1 MRQIQKMLGRRH
13 RIDAR
18 QVALVAIGSLI
29 MSVGLV
35 DRCAGQTANSTSLFV
50 NPNQHNFEEQGPIS
64 NPGQVDRQVSW
75 AGHSAQILTA
85 QKLGGSVLSSREAV
99 ANSNSAIGKSL
110 PALDKQTRP
119 LNDVALNES
128 TTYATSESA
137 NWSQAMQGQLRTID
151 WTKMVGSLVLVIS
164 GYLAIVAILRRWSPS
179 GSAGVPK
186 EVVEMIGIVR
196 FDARRHL
203 QLIRLGSK
211 LLLVAHGP
219 EGIANIGEIDDPHE
233 VEYLVQQCGRNRSR
247 SRYEPVRMP
256 RRDKAGKATTDLTL
270 EKLVQSLQQAIR
282 NPTGQAEFEA

>member
-1 MRQIQKMLGRRH
+1 MRQFQKTLKRSGG
-13 RIDAR
+13 IDTKSFVWIAVVPLILMTMV
-18 QVALVAIGSLI
+18 VAP
-29 MSVGLV
+29 
-35 DRCAGQTANSTSLFV
+35 CTAQSTDSNALFV
-50 NPNQHNFEEQGPIS
+50 NPNRHNFDEQGPIS
-64 NPGQVDRQVSW
+64 NPGQADGNASW
-75 AGHSAQILTA
+75 AGYTAQILTA
-85 QKLGGSVLSSREAV
+85 QKLGGSVLNSRK
-99 ANSNSAIGKSL
+99 AIDDIPIGINKSL
-110 PALDKQTRP
+110 PAVDESTRP
-119 LNDVALNES
+119 LPENTPVSSPSPSND
-128 TTYATSESA
+128 ESA
-137 NWSQAMQGQLRTID
+137 DWSRAMQGQLRTID
-151 WTKMVGSLVLVIS
+151 WTKMVGSLVLVLG
-164 GYLAIVAILRRWSPS
+164 GYLAIVTFLRRWSPQ

-256 RRDKAGKATTDLTL
+256 RRDKNGKAANDLTL